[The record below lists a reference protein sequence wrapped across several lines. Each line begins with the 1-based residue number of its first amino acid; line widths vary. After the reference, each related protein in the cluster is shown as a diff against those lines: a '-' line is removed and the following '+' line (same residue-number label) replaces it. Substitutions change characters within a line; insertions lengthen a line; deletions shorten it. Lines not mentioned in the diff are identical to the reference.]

1 MSKHD
6 LINAPDSAEAEA
18 PRTVHPAPVNTLVG
32 AESRRLTHH
41 HIPAPGVQFGDLAIP
56 EYWSLVAPKLHIW
69 DLIECEDFNG
79 AWFAILQ
86 VREVGAEFAKTIP
99 ILKVDLPR
107 AVDVDDVPRGHR
119 VDFLGPTRLWAV
131 LRGQQVIRHGFSTR
145 TDAVGWLQGM
155 LR

>member
-1 MSKHD
+1 MSKQD
-6 LINAPDSAEAEA
+6 LINSPTEAEA
-18 PRTVHPAPVNTLVG
+18 PRTLAPAPVSSVVG

-41 HIPAPGVQFGDLAIP
+41 HIAAAGVLFEHLMIY
-56 EYWSLVAPKLHIW
+56 EYWSLVAPKLHVW
-69 DLIECEDFNG
+69 DHIECEDFNG
-79 AWFAILQ
+79 TWFAILQ
-86 VREVGAEFAKTIP
+86 VCEVGAEFAKVIP

-119 VDFLGPTRLWAV
+119 IEFLGPVRLWAV
-131 LRGQQVIRHGFSTR
+131 LRAQQVLRHGFSTR